1 MKIIPRKMVHEV
13 LMKQGKYSARYYF
26 FLDSNSE
33 TMHDLGRFIGFRYF
47 NCDWEIISMR
57 EYLSCVAEETEC
69 YYMMDFEKQMG
80 IFNTSFTSLLYMDE
94 APESV
99 PLTYL
104 D

>member
-1 MKIIPRKMVHEV
+1 
-13 LMKQGKYSARYYF
+13 
-26 FLDSNSE
+26 
-33 TMHDLGRFIGFRYF
+33 
-47 NCDWEIISMR
+47 
-57 EYLSCVAEETEC
+57 
-69 YYMMDFEKQMG
+69 MMDFEKQMG